1 VPDFVTG
8 FEEKGM
14 ERPVQKA
21 ESSFIAAR
29 WRWRYLWGSAINLVG
44 AAVLFEKLIRAF
56 PTA

>member
-1 VPDFVTG
+1 
-8 FEEKGM
+8 M
-14 ERPVQKA
+14 EPSVQKA

-29 WRWRYLWGSAINLVG
+29 WRWRYLWGSVINLIG